1 MDGKGKAIQVRQKI
15 KVNGAL
21 TDALPYNTVDEVY
34 VDPDSNTML
43 REKLLNIDN
52 TIKTTSAENTKLTGT
67 IVTVETKIS
76 DIESNIGS
84 GGNIS
89 QEISTIKTEIEEVK
103 QKLNTSYTSAL
114 ENENRLNVL
123 VNKHQN
129 HKNNKITNLNGVH
142 GVRYVNDVL
151 SYRDNDM
158 NWHEVKSGGDELEL
172 IKQALSGQ
180 ISKNQFIHRRANCT
194 ITGGCYKNGKYFIN
208 TPILDEGPTR
218 RYRTMTVIIDQNDP
232 NPETRC
238 RYADDAVEM
247 TPGSEKWDEFFGHYP
262 VLFKNGQVVD
272 KLKRDDRTKK
282 EDGSPADITSG
293 GAGDV
298 GTIFPLRWWKI
309 ETTGNVVTVSVTDD
323 PNKEGYEALAHT
335 RGEEVKEFFF
345 MGAYDGHV
353 VGGKLRSLNGK
364 TPTTSI
370 NISQARAYA
379 QANGTGYDQLMF
391 YPLTYLQIMYVLK
404 YKNTDS
410 QTTIG
415 RGNTALANM
424 LTTGG
429 TETKGMDWGENTGK
443 QHMVL
448 FGLEDFWGNI
458 FQWIDGLYC
467 DAQRNILTATD
478 KFNDTG
484 AGYINQGKG
493 ANVNITGYISD
504 VQGSTKTGFI
514 TKTCSGSE
522 TTHYADS
529 GNLYASCLPCFGGD
543 YNYGSNAGAFTLR
556 VNSSASTSYSYL
568 GARLMFL

>member
-21 TDALPYNTVDEVY
+21 TDALPYNTVDEVF

-208 TPILDEGPTR
+208 TPVLDEGPT
-218 RYRTMTVIIDQNDP
+218 
-232 NPETRC
+232 
-238 RYADDAVEM
+238 
-247 TPGSEKWDEFFGHYP
+247 
-262 VLFKNGQVVD
+262 
-272 KLKRDDRTKK
+272 
-282 EDGSPADITSG
+282 
-293 GAGDV
+293 
-298 GTIFPLRWWKI
+298 
-309 ETTGNVVTVSVTDD
+309 
-323 PNKEGYEALAHT
+323 
-335 RGEEVKEFFF
+335 
-345 MGAYDGHV
+345 
-353 VGGKLRSLNGK
+353 
-364 TPTTSI
+364 
-370 NISQARAYA
+370 QA
-379 QANGTGYDQLMF
+379 
-391 YPLTYLQIMYVLK
+391 I
-404 YKNTDS
+404 
-410 QTTIG
+410 
-415 RGNTALANM
+415 
-424 LTTGG
+424 
-429 TETKGMDWGENTGK
+429 
-443 QHMVL
+443 
-448 FGLEDFWGNI
+448 
-458 FQWIDGLYC
+458 
-467 DAQRNILTATD
+467 
-478 KFNDTG
+478 
-484 AGYINQGKG
+484 
-493 ANVNITGYISD
+493 
-504 VQGSTKTGFI
+504 
-514 TKTCSGSE
+514 
-522 TTHYADS
+522 
-529 GNLYASCLPCFGGD
+529 
-543 YNYGSNAGAFTLR
+543 
-556 VNSSASTSYSYL
+556 
-568 GARLMFL
+568 